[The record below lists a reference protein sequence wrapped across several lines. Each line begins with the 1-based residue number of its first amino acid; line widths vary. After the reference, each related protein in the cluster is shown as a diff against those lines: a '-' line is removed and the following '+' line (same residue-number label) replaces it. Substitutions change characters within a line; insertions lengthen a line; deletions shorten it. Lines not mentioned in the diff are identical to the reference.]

1 LDITIGRRL
10 VGVIVFT
17 GLVVIG
23 VFVMSQAASA
33 QTPPEDYEA
42 INDYCL
48 SCHESG
54 NIILTFPSGELLPAA
69 LPRTVYEASIHGQA
83 GLTCI
88 ACHTDIGQ
96 FPHDPM
102 SAVTRRDLAIEL
114 YTSCFNCHESEYTDT
129 LDNMHNDALAGGNRE
144 AAICTDCHGA
154 HNVTHPSEDTTA
166 IPRTCRTCHSEI
178 YDLYA
183 GSIHGDALIEH
194 ENTDVPTCTD
204 CHGVHRVEGPSH
216 SRFHLFSP
224 TICEDCHADEEL
236 MGKYGISTAVF
247 DTYVA
252 DFHGTTVMLFE
263 DIAPDQQT
271 NSPVCIDCHGVHNIL
286 AADAVDS
293 TVFKENLLLTCQRC
307 HPDATGDF
315 PDSWLKHYQPSSDQ
329 AVLVWLVNWFY
340 RLLIPGVVGAMLIW
354 VSLDWIRHR
363 QHRRKA
369 VENV

>member
-1 LDITIGRRL
+1 MTVLLT
-10 VGVIVFT
+10 GVVLLIP
-17 GLVVIG
+17 L
-23 VFVMSQAASA
+23 AASGQEAGSESDA
-33 QTPPEDYEA
+33 Q

-54 NIILTFPSGELLPAA
+54 NIILSFPSGELLPAA
-69 LPRTVYEASIHGQA
+69 LPRTVFEASIHGQE

-88 ACHTDIGQ
+88 DCHTDIGQ

-102 SAVTRRDLAIEL
+102 SAVTRRDLSIEL
-114 YTSCFNCHESEYTDT
+114 YTSCFNCHESAYTDT

-166 IPRTCRTCHSEI
+166 IPRTCRNCHSEI

-183 GSIHGDALIEH
+183 SSVHGDALIEH
-194 ENTDVPTCTD
+194 DNADVPSCTD
-204 CHGVHRVEGPSH
+204 CHGVHSVEGPSH
-216 SRFHLFSP
+216 SQFHLFSP
-224 TICEDCHADEEL
+224 TICENCHADDEL
-236 MGKYGISTAVF
+236 MGKYGISTEVF

-263 DIAPDQQT
+263 ELAPDQET

-286 AADAVDS
+286 AADAANS
-293 TVFKENLLLTCQRC
+293 TVFKENLLVTCQRC
-307 HPDATGDF
+307 HPDATANF
-315 PDSWLKHYQPSSDQ
+315 PDSWMKHYQPTSDQ

-340 RLLIPGVVGAMLIW
+340 RLAIPGVVGGMLIW
-354 VSLDWIRHR
+354 VTIDWIRHLQR
-363 QHRRKA
+363 RRKA